1 MEPSPKSSHIFL
13 VEDEPDI
20 SMMYETLLKKA
31 GYDIQVFRDGQE
43 VWEALSSG
51 DRPDLLLLDIVTP
64 RKDGFE
70 VLTDIR
76 KHPKLHDLN
85 VVLLTNL
92 AQEVD
97 RKMGQK
103 LQATD
108 YVVKAHITPHE
119 LVDKVAKYLGS

>member
-1 MEPSPKSSHIFL
+1 MDSAPSSQHIFL

-20 SMMYETLLKKA
+20 SMMYETLLTKA
-31 GYDIQVFRDGQE
+31 GYTLTVFRDGQE
-43 VWEALSSG
+43 AWEALTSR
-51 DRPDLLLLDIVTP
+51 DRPDLLLLDVVTP

-76 KHPKLHDLN
+76 KHPKLHDLK

-97 RKMGQK
+97 RKMGEK
-103 LQATD
+103 LQASD

-119 LVDKVAKYLGS
+119 LVDKVKKYLAS